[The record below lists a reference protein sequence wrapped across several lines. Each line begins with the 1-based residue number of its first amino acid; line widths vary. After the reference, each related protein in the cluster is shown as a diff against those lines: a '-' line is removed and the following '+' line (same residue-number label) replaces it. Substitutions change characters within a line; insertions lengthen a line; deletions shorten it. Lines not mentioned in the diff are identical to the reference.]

1 MRRSREVFAH
11 FFDGKKNDFEKN
23 EKNLQDHYIFTSD
36 ARANRNVDI
45 LRDMAKQY
53 GIKHFYD
60 IQDRSDFKANPDYKG
75 EEFFFELFFFFFF
88 RLGFF
93 FSRPFFDEGGKNSLS
108 SLSPKIQTPYPGVC
122 HVALAQEGHCLPGE
136 VLLGTDSVS

>member
-93 FSRPFFDEGGKNSLS
+93 FCGRFLTKGEKTHFP
-108 SLSPKIQTPYPGVC
+108 LSPRKFKLHIQASATSRSRRRATACPGRC
-122 HVALAQEGHCLPGE
+122 YWAR
-136 VLLGTDSVS
+136 TR

>member
-11 FFDGKKNDFEKN
+11 FFDWKKNDFEKN

-75 EEFFFELFFFFFF
+75 EKEKHFFHF
-88 RLGFF
+88 LGFRS
-93 FSRPFFDEGGKNSLS
+93 FSTENL
-108 SLSPKIQTPYPGVC
+108 
-122 HVALAQEGHCLPGE
+122 
-136 VLLGTDSVS
+136 